1 MSRTYEALKR
11 AENLRSGAAETGQR
25 SVAAPGIVTATADED
40 FELRQAMT
48 SINIGAEVKTVVVSS
63 SLHGEGTS
71 SVAWLLARAAASNG
85 ENKVLLV
92 DMNFRTPSLWRMAQA
107 GSPEGVM
114 NVISGEKT
122 LEQVIQDTA
131 ESGVRLATAGTGGDD
146 AIVLLEKADMP
157 ALVKDLAS
165 QADLVFIDV
174 PPFALYPDA
183 ATVAG
188 AVDGVV
194 LVVEAD
200 STPVAVA
207 SRTIEAVR
215 KAGGEVL
222 GSVLNKRREYIPVA
236 ISELVA

>member
-1 MSRTYEALKR
+1 
-11 AENLRSGAAETGQR
+11 
-25 SVAAPGIVTATADED
+25 
-40 FELRQAMT
+40 
-48 SINIGAEVKTVVVSS
+48 
-63 SLHGEGTS
+63 
-71 SVAWLLARAAASNG
+71 
-85 ENKVLLV
+85 
-92 DMNFRTPSLWRMAQA
+92 
-107 GSPEGVM
+107 M

-122 LEQVIQDTA
+122 LDQVIQDTA
-131 ESGVRLATAGTGGDD
+131 ESGVRLVTAGTGGDD
-146 AIVLLEKADMP
+146 AIVLLERADMP
-157 ALVKDLAS
+157 ALVKELAS

-207 SRTIEAVR
+207 SRTIEAIR

>member
-11 AENLRSGAAETGQR
+11 AENLRSGAAATGQR
-25 SVAAPGIVTATADED
+25 GVAAPGIATATADED

-48 SINIGAEVKTVVVSS
+48 SVNIGGEVKTVAVSS

-71 SVAWLLARAAASNG
+71 SVAWLLARAAAANG
-85 ENKVLLV
+85 RNKVLLV

-122 LEQVIQDTA
+122 LDQVIQDTA
-131 ESGVRLATAGTGGDD
+131 ESGVRLVTAGTGGDD
-146 AIVLLEKADMP
+146 AIVLLERADMP
-157 ALVKDLAS
+157 ALVKELAS
-165 QADLVFIDV
+165 HADLVFIDV